1 MSFNILLVDDDALVR
16 ESIRRVLEYN
26 KLKVTT
32 VCCINDAKEVLG
44 KCEFSALISDVHMP
58 DGTGVELHEWVAEHC
73 PYLSRKFIFC
83 SGGMSSELEAY
94 ISKSGCR
101 LFNKPIDWNALV
113 EAIHAVRP
121 SSSPKLIASDGVTT
135 RGL

>member
-1 MSFNILLVDDDALVR
+1 MPSNILLVDDDELIR
-16 ESIRRVLEYN
+16 DSIKRVLEYN
-26 KLKVTT
+26 KIRVMA
-32 VCCINDAKEVLG
+32 VCCIGDAKKVLEG
-44 KCEFSALISDVHMP
+44 YEFSALISDVSMP

-73 PYLSRKFIFC
+73 PYLSRKFFFC
-83 SGGMSSELEAY
+83 SGGMSPELESY

-113 EAIHAVRP
+113 EAIHAVQSP
-121 SSSPKLIASDGVTT
+121 SSPKLVASDGAST